1 MAPAFPGTLVP
12 DPARVAAPER
22 RLLSTEVWIVLLL
35 SLLQSGV
42 YATVSLIAKLTR
54 GPLAEQTA
62 TLNASRSDRPW
73 LDLTYQVLGI
83 GFALMPVAL
92 VLYLLVRSGDRPRRV
107 LGIGRGSAAGDAG
120 WGVGLA
126 ALIGIPGLGLYFVGR
141 ALGITATIVPSAL
154 DDHWWRIPVLLAS
167 ALMNSVLE
175 EVIVVGYLMWRL
187 TQLGWNRWTVLAT
200 SAVIRASYHLYQGIG
215 PALGNA
221 VMGIVFGYWYQRTGR
236 VVPLV
241 VAHAVLDIVAFVG
254 YALFKDALNLP

>member
-1 MAPAFPGTLVP
+1 VTLTFPGAVVPNPPRVP
-12 DPARVAAPER
+12 DAER
-22 RLLSTEVWIVLLL
+22 RLLGIEVWIVLLL

-42 YATVSLIAKLTR
+42 YATVSLVAKLTQ
-54 GPLAEQTA
+54 GPLRDQTA
-62 TLNASRSDRPW
+62 TLNASRSDRSW

-83 GFALMPVAL
+83 AFALMPVAL

-107 LGIGRGSAAGDAG
+107 LGLARGTRLGDAG

-126 ALIGIPGLGLYFVGR
+126 ALIGLPGLGLYFAGR

-154 DDHWWRIPVLLAS
+154 DDHWWRIPVLIAS

-187 TQLGWNRWTVLAT
+187 TQLGWNRWWVLAA
-200 SAVIRASYHLYQGIG
+200 SAGIRASYHLYQGIG
-215 PALGNA
+215 PAIGNA

-236 VVPLV
+236 VMPLV
-241 VAHAVLDIVAFVG
+241 VAHAILDIVAFVG
-254 YALFKDALNLP
+254 YALLKNALNLP

>member
-1 MAPAFPGTLVP
+1 MTLTFPGPLVPAPA
-12 DPARVAAPER
+12 AVAAPQR
-22 RLLSTEVWIVLLL
+22 RLLGTEVWIVLLI

-54 GPLAEQTA
+54 GPLADQTA
-62 TLNASRSDRPW
+62 TLNASRSDRAW
-73 LDLTYQVLGI
+73 LDLTYQLLGI

-92 VLYLLVRSGDRPRRV
+92 VLYLLVRSGDAPRRV
-107 LGIGRGSAAGDAG
+107 LGIGRGSAASDAG

-126 ALIGIPGLGLYFVGR
+126 ALIGLPGLGLYFAGR

-154 DDHWWRIPVLLAS
+154 DDHWWRVPVLVLS

-187 TQLGWNRWTVLAT
+187 TQLGWSRWWVLAA
-200 SAVIRASYHLYQGIG
+200 SATLRASYHLYQGIG
-215 PALGNA
+215 PAIGNA

-236 VVPLV
+236 IVPLV
-241 VAHAVLDIVAFVG
+241 IAHAILDIVAFVG
-254 YALFKDALNLP
+254 YALLKDALNLP